1 MADCL
6 GSEMADCLGSGMEDC
21 PVFHCRLC
29 GSCLPTL
36 RLWISRSRLVHSSD
50 PNFSMC
56 CGIDGCQATYSK
68 FSAFNTH
75 LYRNH
80 RDIICRSSSSNSAD
94 GNDPFECDSSGSVDF
109 SSVFTPEE
117 PDTLETAP
125 LELSH
130 TDRLKISSK
139 FLIKLKDS
147 RGISQATINDVVEGV
162 QTIFSHTVLQL
173 KAGVKEK
180 LRFGGVN
187 VGEVEGLQELFSD
200 FRNLFDGIQTP
211 YLQQKFIATNFD
223 YVVSLT
229 FAGST

>member
-1 MADCL
+1 
-6 GSEMADCLGSGMEDC
+6 
-21 PVFHCRLC
+21 V
-29 GSCLPTL
+29 
-36 RLWISRSRLVHSSD
+36 
-50 PNFSMC
+50 C

-80 RDIICRSSSSNSAD
+80 RDIICKSSSSNSAD
-94 GNDPFECDSSGSVDF
+94 GNDSFECDSSGSVDF
-109 SSVFTPEE
+109 YSVFTPEE

-147 RGISQATINDVVEGV
+147 RGISQAAINDVVEGV

-173 KAGVKEK
+173 KAGVEEK

-200 FRNLFDGIQTP
+200 FRNPFDGIQTP
-211 YLQQKFIATNFD
+211 YLQQKFIAANFD

-229 FAGST
+229 FAVSIIIYNVTVLCMQFLRIYVSKIAFVVRCSCSIYSASLTVQIRLNIFSDSHCP